1 MNEKLSS
8 DAVRST
14 AVCSSNSL
22 LSISEKADSPLNLR
36 LAATGVS
43 GSTGPFLPWT
53 SPNPL
58 SFDKSRWSPCPTGW
72 SLEPICTKRL
82 VRGMSDLVT
91 SQLSVSRRWMV
102 LPSRPLAP
110 STPPLMTS
118 TTAEGTSFRMVPIS
132 RNRSTMLI
140 RTLSI
145 TFEMKS
151 RLSSLSNS
159 LSLLLPPNSKEPYR
173 TNAVGRSLA
182 LMCIFLWSSVAPC
195 LVNQE

>member
-8 DAVRST
+8 DVVRST

-22 LSISEKADSPLNLR
+22 SSIREKAARPLNLR

-53 SPNPL
+53 RFRPL
-58 SFDKSRWSPCPTGW
+58 SLERSRWSPLPTGW
-72 SLEPICTKRL
+72 SLEPICTNML

-91 SQLSVSRRWMV
+91 SQLSVSSRWMV
-102 LPSRPLAP
+102 LPSSPLAP

-145 TFEMKS
+145 TFETKS
-151 RLSSLSNS
+151 RLSVLSNS
-159 LSLLLPPNSKEPYR
+159 FSLLLPPNSKEP
-173 TNAVGRSLA
+173 
-182 LMCIFLWSSVAPC
+182 
-195 LVNQE
+195 